1 MSAPRLYIHAS
12 SLVTC
17 CGIGWGAHAAALRDA
32 RSGLAPND
40 FAPAAEVSTWIG
52 RVAAVEDS
60 VLPAG
65 WADYDCRNNRLAML
79 ALAQDGVTAAIR
91 RAARRFGA
99 ARIGVFLGST
109 TSGIL
114 STELAAREAARTG
127 VPIAFDPAYYK
138 TRHSMFAT
146 ARFIRAW
153 CRVEGMATT
162 ISTACSSSAKAFTAA
177 RRAIRAGRCDAAVV
191 AGVDSLSLSTLYGFR
206 SLQLLSP
213 DPCRPFSTLRAGISI
228 GEAAAV
234 ALVSGEASDVH
245 LAGAGEGS
253 DAHHMSTPPA
263 DGAGAA
269 RAMRAALADAGI
281 DARAIDYINLH
292 GTGTPANDA
301 AESAAVHAVFG
312 DATPASSTKGY
323 TGHTLGAA
331 GAVEALVAVHALRT
345 GLVPAN
351 LGGTPVDP
359 SLGIAIETGTRTS
372 PLARVLSNSFG
383 FGGSNCSLLFAR
395 P

>member
-1 MSAPRLYIHAS
+1 
-12 SLVTC
+12 V
-17 CGIGWGAHAAALRDA
+17 
-32 RSGLAPND
+32 
-40 FAPAAEVSTWIG
+40 
-52 RVAAVEDS
+52 
-60 VLPAG
+60 
-65 WADYDCRNNRLAML
+65 
-79 ALAQDGVTAAIR
+79 
-91 RAARRFGA
+91 
-99 ARIGVFLGST
+99 
-109 TSGIL
+109 
-114 STELAAREAARTG
+114 
-127 VPIAFDPAYYK
+127 
-138 TRHSMFAT
+138 
-146 ARFIRAW
+146 
-153 CRVEGMATT
+153 ATT

-234 ALVSGEASDVH
+234 ALVSGEASDVY
-245 LAGAGEGS
+245 LAGAGESS